1 MKENDKFALAPR
13 LSSAVEK
20 VAPGAKRIMAGMV
33 ADTLDFINEVRQSRF
48 DLFILL
54 LNPGIYSRKDNI
66 ERPLLRKPNWD
77 DHGDEINA
85 YELIASLKREFDIPV
100 IVISNEVTYSSS
112 AKLERAGADAIL
124 GMPFGLDEFRSALQR
139 CLMIPLP
146 AVGENSPTR
155 SPRIVVV
162 DDEDGC
168 LEMFKRLIRDR
179 FKDVTLLLFSNSNEA
194 WQELARTDPD
204 LLITRDKMPN
214 LTGEDI
220 VRRLMDRKITYP
232 IIVDGGWPPTEQW
245 VRELANRGLNV
256 SFLLSPFAVEKF
268 LKAVETALKIP
279 RAKIEKSAETASQ
292 SSNKRAPRI
301 VVVDDD
307 DNWLKLVE
315 AMIQD
320 WFKDAET
327 VTFNSAQAALR
338 ESEQCDPDLLITGDK
353 MPRMTG
359 EELVRRLL
367 AKNVNYPILVL
378 TGHDEA
384 QQWVRKYASRGFNV
398 GFQPKRG
405 VEHELKRGIEE
416 ILNYRRGTIE
426 KPVETTPQPRNERAL
441 RIVVLDDVEGPRRAY
456 AVMLKG
462 WYHRVEML
470 EFEDAH
476 DAWQELLRTDPDL
489 FISDKGCAMKRN
501 KSKKRNDTKNVA
513 VKPCQPTP
521 EQKRL
526 NAEWERLTR
535 FQKYYDKI
543 GEIQKTDLEQQ
554 FHAVINFIHDLM
566 AEEEWFFENTPYPF
580 QFHRSRIVLL
590 AGLTTRYLRQL
601 ALSNNHNAID
611 ALADIT
617 VEMTETLTELLT
629 SESQAA
635 KENAKLIAA
644 INSVKGVSKRVVE
657 SNAEIMQR
665 VAHDIPYWPMLRF
678 LNTAANSKKQF
689 QRIAQELK
697 LGSDCPINVSEK
709 SNKLFCLEVFKA
721 FPTSSLAYS
730 P

>member
-1 MKENDKFALAPR
+1 MNEQDNFALVPR
-13 LSSAVEK
+13 PSSAVEK
-20 VAPGAKRIMAGMV
+20 AAPGATRILSGMV
-33 ADTLDFINEVRQSRF
+33 ADTLALVKKEQATKPVVSVVMCGYIDAALREMVSSLLQRNLAAQATLEFQYFTWTTDFINEVRQSRF

-66 ERPLLRKPNWD
+66 ERPLLREPNWD

-268 LKAVETALKIP
+268 LKAVETALIIP

-307 DNWLKLVE
+307 DDWLKLVE

-338 ESEQCDPDLLITGDK
+338 ESEQRDPDLLITGDK

-489 FISDKGCAMKRN
+489 FISDITHPGISCKEM
-501 KSKKRNDTKNVA
+501 
-513 VKPCQPTP
+513 
-521 EQKRL
+521 
-526 NAEWERLTR
+526 LTR
-535 FQKYYDKI
+535 LAERKVKYPILIISGVLSLFKED
-543 GEIQKTDLEQQ
+543 
-554 FHAVINFIHDLM
+554 VR
-566 AEEEWFFENTPYPF
+566 
-580 QFHRSRIVLL
+580 RSWGP
-590 AGLTTRYLRQL
+590 GL
-601 ALSNNHNAID
+601 N
-611 ALADIT
+611 
-617 VEMTETLTELLT
+617 
-629 SESQAA
+629 
-635 KENAKLIAA
+635 
-644 INSVKGVSKRVVE
+644 VS
-657 SNAEIMQR
+657 
-665 VAHDIPYWPMLRF
+665 F
-678 LNTAANSKKQF
+678 LNKPLDIETFRTAVEAALQIPA
-689 QRIAQELK
+689 RRA
-697 LGSDCPINVSEK
+697 P
-709 SNKLFCLEVFKA
+709 
-721 FPTSSLAYS
+721 
-730 P
+730 